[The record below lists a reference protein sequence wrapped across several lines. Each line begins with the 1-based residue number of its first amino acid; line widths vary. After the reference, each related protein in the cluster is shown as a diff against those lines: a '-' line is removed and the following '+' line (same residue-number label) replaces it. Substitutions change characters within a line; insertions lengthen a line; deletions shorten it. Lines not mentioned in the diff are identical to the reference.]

1 MESDGST
8 GKNPTEDL
16 LYWPSDIARSIQQDR
31 SWIFFRTA
39 RKVEVSKFFY
49 YMALKVT
56 RGQSTK
62 SDTFAKTNCKSFS
75 LG

>member
-16 LYWPSDIARSIQQDR
+16 LYWPSDSEVNTARPTLDI
-31 SWIFFRTA
+31 FRTA